1 MRKDKL
7 FTLCAS
13 SNLLEPNAC
22 WNKLKE
28 TCNLSFESYGE
39 FISPLL
45 KKYITDESFFQNLIS
60 RQSEIDQVFEEEGV
74 TTNVNTDQAV

>member
-22 WNKLKE
+22 WNKLKD

-39 FISPLL
+39 FISPLF
-45 KKYITDESFFQNLIS
+45 KKKIQVLFLSFF
-60 RQSEIDQVFEEEGV
+60 
-74 TTNVNTDQAV
+74 

>member
-22 WNKLKE
+22 WNKLKD

-45 KKYITDESFFQNLIS
+45 KKKDSGFMSQILSILSFQFANIDNLP
-60 RQSEIDQVFEEEGV
+60 
-74 TTNVNTDQAV
+74 